1 MVIHTL
7 PRLHDFL
14 ENWRQWWQP
23 VKHHQQMFPNF
34 KAVGFLTLTFRILV
48 PPFVCGNESRFFP
61 IWNLRKVTRM
71 PFRGSVIFY
80 SKLRIYKTF
89 SFPSEKS
96 FPKPFQGSGWKSLL
110 AQKMIL
116 LLKWPWFSDR
126 AINTGFLL
134 SKTCT
139 FPWARSM
146 DSDLTTSMLPWKV
159 WEFKMLVREI
169 PTQGISCSSWT
180 KSLASW
186 AWGRSVFSSF
196 PGTKVCIPSW
206 YTAPCPK
213 GIEKGHHQRKLWA
226 SLVAQLVKNPPAMRE
241 TGVRSLD
248 WEDPPLEKG
257 KATHSSIPA

>member
-146 DSDLTTSMLPWKV
+146 DSDLTASMLPWKV
-159 WEFKMLVREI
+159 LGVQNAGKGNSHSGYILLILDKKLGILSLRQIRIFKL
-169 PTQGISCSSWT
+169 SW
-180 KSLASW
+180 
-186 AWGRSVFSSF
+186 
-196 PGTKVCIPSW
+196 
-206 YTAPCPK
+206 
-213 GIEKGHHQRKLWA
+213 H
-226 SLVAQLVKNPPAMRE
+226 
-241 TGVRSLD
+241 
-248 WEDPPLEKG
+248 
-257 KATHSSIPA
+257 